1 MTIEP
6 RGAVAVATKFLQSLY
21 PNVLSDI
28 LLEELEISDNERFWL
43 VTLSGLIPL
52 SKEESENAMNPLAQA
67 LGGNQLL
74 HRRVYKVFKIDDQ
87 TATVKSMKIRQ
98 SP

>member
-6 RGAVAVATKFLQSLY
+6 KGAVAVATQFLQSLY

-28 LLEELEISDNERFWL
+28 LLEELDISDDERFWL
-43 VTLSGLIPL
+43 VTLSALLPL
-52 SKEESENAMNPLAQA
+52 SKEESENAMNPIVQA
-67 LGGNQLL
+67 LGGNQP
-74 HRRVYKVFKIDDQ
+74 HRRRVYKVFKIDDK

-98 SP
+98 SS